1 MGGAFSYASFSRANG
16 RAGGW
21 GVGQKAGDITQE
33 ELAELVSFVPTS
45 LNNGT
50 TIPDFPSAQQRAEL
64 VRRTAVFALTPEAEK
79 WVTMV
84 SVPAGLDATGR
95 GGNVFTYTS
104 ISRTGTP
111 PAPATVLF
119 SPDIPAPFSIYEVD
133 KVQIPEKISARGP
146 LHSDVLLEEFLD
158 GEFRRPEK
166 LPAPFKAVTPNPN
179 PTFNRALVTA
189 MAKVL
194 NSRNGLV
201 ILVAPDNQ
209 AALWIAATAR
219 EVGEDGFGF
228 STFEKAAA
236 INEFPLSTS
245 TMLVVPPSEKQRLKE
260 TAIPGNP
267 VVFALDEAL
276 PDISAYEANAVE
288 EAESEAPEPQQEQA
302 EQRTVSTP
310 TAEENA
316 ATGSEPAQ
324 RDAQSFDDSWGQD
337 PADFGVPGADS
348 SPFALSGSDPAGA
361 PPNPLDASEL
371 STAQENPFAQA
382 GASSVDSEV
391 VQNPADSSANPQE
404 VQNTDGRDGASNA
417 RPVSNG
423 GNAFVPSLSGDEYQN
438 LVHFNAYWWIQ
449 HLGTNVGRSIQ
460 LAYLDMRDLSDGLDK
475 RLMAAVVASWAF
487 YFPPYFNLL
496 AFDALRRWS
505 GSDLEHIVNLTVDLF
520 SGAFPLQNSERHAQG
535 LAAEV
540 LNDVVVKMAQ
550 RQNGFRNQALQQNS
564 HFSNS
569 REQGAEASGLVGFKF
584 PGNTQRR

>member
-119 SPDIPAPFSIYEVD
+119 SPDVPAPFSIYEVD

-158 GEFRRPEK
+158 GEFRYPEK

-179 PTFNRALVTA
+179 SSFNRALVSA
-189 MAKVL
+189 MATVL

-245 TMLVVPPSEKQRLKE
+245 TMLVVPPSEKQRLAE

-276 PDISAYEANAVE
+276 PDVSSYEASTAE
-288 EAESEAPEPQQEQA
+288 ETESAAPEPQQEQA
-302 EQRTVSTP
+302 EQHTVSTP

-316 ATGSEPAQ
+316 ATGSEAAQ
-324 RDAQSFDDSWGQD
+324 LDAQSFQSFDDSWGKD
-337 PADFGVPGADS
+337 PADFGAPVADS
-348 SPFALSGSDPAGA
+348 SPFALSGTGPAGA
-361 PPNPLDASEL
+361 PPNPLDAPEP
-371 STAQENPFAQA
+371 STAQENPFATKAEVAPSA
-382 GASSVDSEV
+382 GADTA
-391 VQNPADSSANPQE
+391 PAM
-404 VQNTDGRDGASNA
+404 AS
-417 RPVSNG
+417 G
-423 GNAFVPSLSGDEYQN
+423 GNANVPGLSAEEWHRLKD
-438 LVHFNAYWWIQ
+438 FDPRWWIE
-449 HLGTNVGRSIQ
+449 HLDINRGRSIQ
-460 LAYLDMRDLSDGLDK
+460 LAYLEKSSLGEGLDK
-475 RLMAAVVASWAF
+475 VLMSAIVASWVF
-487 YFPPYFNLL
+487 YFPRDFNLL
-496 AFDALRRWS
+496 AEHALRPW
-505 GSDLEHIVNLTVDLF
+505 DDCELEHIAHLTATHFAGIITLDRC
-520 SGAFPLQNSERHAQG
+520 ERYATGRVAMLLGGTTQL
-535 LAAEV
+535 LAERSAP
-540 LNDVVVKMAQ
+540 M
-550 RQNGFRNQALQQNS
+550 QQQPGPS
-564 HFSNS
+564 HFGQNAPWQH
-569 REQGAEASGLVGFKF
+569 RGAALGEHGRNMGF
-584 PGNTQRR
+584 PGR

>member
-119 SPDIPAPFSIYEVD
+119 SPDVPAPFSIYEVD

-158 GEFRRPEK
+158 GEFRYPEK

-179 PTFNRALVTA
+179 SSFNRALVSA
-189 MAKVL
+189 MATVL

-245 TMLVVPPSEKQRLKE
+245 TMLVVPPSEKQRLAE

-267 VVFALDEAL
+267 VVFAVDEAL
-276 PDISAYEANAVE
+276 PDVSSYEASTAE
-288 EAESEAPEPQQEQA
+288 ETESAAPEPQQEQA
-302 EQRTVSTP
+302 EQHTVSTP

-316 ATGSEPAQ
+316 ATGSEAAQ
-324 RDAQSFDDSWGQD
+324 LDAQSFQSFDDSWGKD
-337 PADFGVPGADS
+337 PADFGAPVADS
-348 SPFALSGSDPAGA
+348 SPFALSGTGPAGA
-361 PPNPLDASEL
+361 PPNPLDAPEP
-371 STAQENPFAQA
+371 STAQENPFATKAEVAPSA
-382 GASSVDSEV
+382 GADT
-391 VQNPADSSANPQE
+391 ALA
-404 VQNTDGRDGASNA
+404 TAS
-417 RPVSNG
+417 G
-423 GNAFVPSLSGDEYQN
+423 GNANVPGLSAEEWHRLKD
-438 LVHFNAYWWIQ
+438 FDPRWWIE
-449 HLGTNVGRSIQ
+449 HLDINRGRSIQ
-460 LAYLDMRDLSDGLDK
+460 LAYLEKSSLGEGLDK
-475 RLMAAVVASWAF
+475 VLMSAIVASWVF
-487 YFPPYFNLL
+487 YFPRDFNLL
-496 AFDALRRWS
+496 AEHALRPW
-505 GSDLEHIVNLTVDLF
+505 DDCELDHIAHLTATHFAGIITLDRC
-520 SGAFPLQNSERHAQG
+520 ERYATGRVAMLLGGTTQLLAERSARAQ
-535 LAAEV
+535 
-540 LNDVVVKMAQ
+540 
-550 RQNGFRNQALQQNS
+550 QQPAPS
-564 HFSNS
+564 HFAQHTAWQH
-569 REQGAEASGLVGFKF
+569 RGAALGEHGRNMGF
-584 PGNTQRR
+584 PGR

>member
-33 ELAELVSFVPTS
+33 ELTELVSFVPTS

-119 SPDIPAPFSIYEVD
+119 SPDVPAPFSIYEVD
-133 KVQIPEKISARGP
+133 KVQIPEEISARGP

-158 GEFRRPEK
+158 GEFRHPDK
-166 LPAPFKAVTPNPN
+166 LPAPFKAVSPNPN
-179 PTFNRALVTA
+179 PTFNRALVSA
-189 MAKVL
+189 MATVL

-228 STFEKAAA
+228 STFEKVAA

-245 TMLVVPPSEKQRLKE
+245 TMLVVPPSEKQRLAE

-276 PDISAYEANAVE
+276 PDVSAYETSAAE
-288 EAESEAPEPQQEQA
+288 EAEAVAPEPREDQA
-302 EQRTVSTP
+302 EQGTAASNTP
-310 TAEENA
+310 EQ
-316 ATGSEPAQ
+316 ATT
-324 RDAQSFDDSWGQD
+324 QSFDDSWGQD
-337 PADFGVPGADS
+337 PADFGAPIADS
-348 SPFALSGSDPAGA
+348 SPFAASAEFSAGF
-361 PPNPLDASEL
+361 PPNPLDNPAPN
-371 STAQENPFAQA
+371 TPQENPFAATPEAAPEPAVPEPGGAASAGQA
-382 GASSVDSEV
+382 
-391 VQNPADSSANPQE
+391 QPQ
-404 VQNTDGRDGASNA
+404 VAA
-417 RPVSNG
+417 G
-423 GNAFVPSLSGDEYQN
+423 GNANVPGLSAEEWHKLREFDPR
-438 LVHFNAYWWIQ
+438 WWIE
-449 HLGTNVGRSIQ
+449 HLDVNRGRSIQ
-460 LAYLDMRDLSDGLDK
+460 LAYLDKSPLGEGLDK
-475 RLMAAVVASWAF
+475 VLMSAIVASWVF
-487 YFPPYFNLL
+487 YFPRDFNLL
-496 AFDALRRWS
+496 AQDALQSWEDR
-505 GSDLEHIVNLTVDLF
+505 DLEHIGQLTATHFAGVIALEHCERYATGRVASLLDFTAQLLAQR
-520 SGAFPLQNSERHAQG
+520 SAPLQQQPAP
-535 LAAEV
+535 
-540 LNDVVVKMAQ
+540 AQ
-550 RQNGFRNQALQQNS
+550 RAQHTAWQHRSAALGEHGRNTGFHGR
-564 HFSNS
+564 
-569 REQGAEASGLVGFKF
+569 
-584 PGNTQRR
+584 

>member
-111 PAPATVLF
+111 PTPATVLF
-119 SPDIPAPFSIYEVD
+119 SPDVPAPFSIYEVD

-158 GEFRRPEK
+158 GEFRYPEK

-179 PTFNRALVTA
+179 PSFNRALVSA
-189 MAKVL
+189 MATVL

-245 TMLVVPPSEKQRLKE
+245 TMLVVPPSEKQRLAE

-276 PDISAYEANAVE
+276 PDVSSYEASATE
-288 EAESEAPEPQQEQA
+288 EAESAAPEPQQEQA
-302 EQRTVSTP
+302 EQRTGATQEPEKS
-310 TAEENA
+310 A
-316 ATGSEPAQ
+316 ATASKPEQ
-324 RDAQSFDDSWGQD
+324 RAALSFDDSWGED
-337 PADFGVPGADS
+337 PADFGAPIADV
-348 SPFALSGSDPAGA
+348 SPFVVSGHGPAGI
-361 PPNPLDASEL
+361 PPNPLDTPASGT
-371 STAQENPFAQA
+371 SQENPFATTVETAPSPSAEVAPA
-382 GASSVDSEV
+382 GEEAHP
-391 VQNPADSSANPQE
+391 QPAMA
-404 VQNTDGRDGASNA
+404 A
-417 RPVSNG
+417 G
-423 GNAFVPSLSGDEYQN
+423 GNANVPGLSAEEWHRLKEFDPR
-438 LVHFNAYWWIQ
+438 WWIE
-449 HLGTNVGRSIQ
+449 HLDVNRGRSIQ
-460 LAYLDMRDLSDGLDK
+460 LAYLDKSSLGEGLDK
-475 RLMAAVVASWAF
+475 LLMSAIVASWVF
-487 YFPPYFNLL
+487 YFPRDFNLL
-496 AFDALRRWS
+496 AEHALRPWDDRE
-505 GSDLEHIVNLTVDLF
+505 LEHIGYLTATHFAGIIALDHCERYATGRVAMLLDGTTQLLAERSAPMQQRPGPSLF
-520 SGAFPLQNSERHAQG
+520 EPNTAWQHRGAAPGQNTG
-535 LAAEV
+535 
-540 LNDVVVKMAQ
+540 
-550 RQNGFRNQALQQNS
+550 
-564 HFSNS
+564 
-569 REQGAEASGLVGFKF
+569 F
-584 PGNTQRR
+584 PGR

>member
-33 ELAELVSFVPTS
+33 ELTELVSFVPTS

-119 SPDIPAPFSIYEVD
+119 SPDVPAPFSIYEVD
-133 KVQIPEKISARGP
+133 KVQIPEEISARGP

-158 GEFRRPEK
+158 GEFRHPDK
-166 LPAPFKAVTPNPN
+166 LPAPFKAVSPNPS
-179 PTFNRALVTA
+179 PTFNRALVSA
-189 MAKVL
+189 MATVL

-228 STFEKAAA
+228 STFEKVAA

-245 TMLVVPPSEKQRLKE
+245 TMLVVPPSEKQRLAE

-276 PDISAYEANAVE
+276 PDVSAYETSAAE
-288 EAESEAPEPQQEQA
+288 EAEAVAPEPREDQA
-302 EQRTVSTP
+302 EQGTAASSTP
-310 TAEENA
+310 EQ
-316 ATGSEPAQ
+316 ATT
-324 RDAQSFDDSWGQD
+324 QSFDDSWGKD
-337 PADFGVPGADS
+337 PADFGAPLTES
-348 SPFALSGSDPAGA
+348 SPFAASAEFSAGF
-361 PPNPLDASEL
+361 PPNPLDSPAPN
-371 STAQENPFAQA
+371 TPQENPFAATPEAAPEPAVPEPGGAASAGQA
-382 GASSVDSEV
+382 QPHVA
-391 VQNPADSSANPQE
+391 A
-404 VQNTDGRDGASNA
+404 
-417 RPVSNG
+417 G
-423 GNAFVPSLSGDEYQN
+423 GNANVPGLSAEEWHKLREFDPR
-438 LVHFNAYWWIQ
+438 WWIE
-449 HLGTNVGRSIQ
+449 HLDVNRGRSIQ
-460 LAYLDMRDLSDGLDK
+460 LAYLDKSPLGEGLDK
-475 RLMAAVVASWAF
+475 VLMSAIVASWVF
-487 YFPPYFNLL
+487 YFPRDFNLL
-496 AFDALRRWS
+496 AQDALQSWEDR
-505 GSDLEHIVNLTVDLF
+505 DLEHIGHLTATHFAGVIALEHCERYATGRVASLLDFTAQLLAQR
-520 SGAFPLQNSERHAQG
+520 SAPLQQQPAP
-535 LAAEV
+535 
-540 LNDVVVKMAQ
+540 AQ
-550 RQNGFRNQALQQNS
+550 RAQHTAWQHRSAALSEHGRNTGFHGR
-564 HFSNS
+564 
-569 REQGAEASGLVGFKF
+569 
-584 PGNTQRR
+584 

>member
-133 KVQIPEKISARGP
+133 KVQIPAKISARGP

-276 PDISAYEANAVE
+276 PDVSAYEARAAEETEAV
-288 EAESEAPEPQQEQA
+288 APESQHEQA
-302 EQRTVSTP
+302 EQRTGAAQEP
-310 TAEENA
+310 EESA
-316 ATGSEPAQ
+316 ATASKPEKSA
-324 RDAQSFDDSWGQD
+324 ALSFDDSWGED
-337 PADFGVPGADS
+337 PADFGAPISDA
-348 SPFALSGSDPAGA
+348 SPFAAPGHGPAGI
-361 PPNPLDASEL
+361 PPNPLDTPAP
-371 STAQENPFAQA
+371 STSQENPFATPVETAPSPSAEAAPAAEEAHPQPA
-382 GASSVDSEV
+382 AAS
-391 VQNPADSSANPQE
+391 
-404 VQNTDGRDGASNA
+404 
-417 RPVSNG
+417 G
-423 GNAFVPSLSGDEYQN
+423 GNANVPGLSAEEWHRLKD
-438 LVHFNAYWWIQ
+438 FDPRWWIE
-449 HLGTNVGRSIQ
+449 HLDTNCGRAIQ
-460 LAYLDMRDLSDGLDK
+460 LAYLDKNSLGEGLDK
-475 RLMAAVVASWAF
+475 LLMSAIVASWVF
-487 YFPPYFNLL
+487 YFPRDFNLL
-496 AFDALRRWS
+496 AEDALRLWEDREL
-505 GSDLEHIVNLTVDLF
+505 GHIAHLTAMHFAGTFVPEHC
-520 SGAFPLQNSERHAQG
+520 ERYATGRVAMVLDRTTQLLAERSARAQ
-535 LAAEV
+535 
-540 LNDVVVKMAQ
+540 
-550 RQNGFRNQALQQNS
+550 QQPAPS
-564 HFSNS
+564 HFAQHTAWQH
-569 REQGAEASGLVGFKF
+569 RGAVHGGLGEHGRNTGFH
-584 PGNTQRR
+584 GR

>member
-119 SPDIPAPFSIYEVD
+119 SPDVPAPFSIYEVD

-158 GEFRRPEK
+158 GEFRYPEK

-179 PTFNRALVTA
+179 PSFNRALVSA
-189 MAKVL
+189 MATVL

-245 TMLVVPPSEKQRLKE
+245 TMLVVPPSEKQRLAE

-276 PDISAYEANAVE
+276 PDVSSYEASTAE
-288 EAESEAPEPQQEQA
+288 ETESAAPEPQQEQA
-302 EQRTVSTP
+302 EQHTVSTP

-316 ATGSEPAQ
+316 ATGSEAAQ
-324 RDAQSFDDSWGQD
+324 LDAQSFQSFDDSWGKD
-337 PADFGVPGADS
+337 PADFGAPVADS
-348 SPFALSGSDPAGA
+348 SPFALSGTGPAGA
-361 PPNPLDASEL
+361 PPNPLDAPEP
-371 STAQENPFAQA
+371 STAQENPFATKAEVAPSA
-382 GASSVDSEV
+382 GADT
-391 VQNPADSSANPQE
+391 ALA
-404 VQNTDGRDGASNA
+404 TAS
-417 RPVSNG
+417 G
-423 GNAFVPSLSGDEYQN
+423 GNANVPGLSAEEWHRLKD
-438 LVHFNAYWWIQ
+438 FDPRWWIE
-449 HLGTNVGRSIQ
+449 HLDINRGRSIQ
-460 LAYLDMRDLSDGLDK
+460 LAYLEKSSLGEGLDK
-475 RLMAAVVASWAF
+475 VLMSAIVASWVF
-487 YFPPYFNLL
+487 YFPRDFNLL
-496 AFDALRRWS
+496 AEHALRPW
-505 GSDLEHIVNLTVDLF
+505 DDCELDHIAHLTATHFAGIITLDRC
-520 SGAFPLQNSERHAQG
+520 ERYATGRVAMLLGGTTQL
-535 LAAEV
+535 LAERSAS
-540 LNDVVVKMAQ
+540 M
-550 RQNGFRNQALQQNS
+550 QQQPGPS
-564 HFSNS
+564 HFGQNAPWQH
-569 REQGAEASGLVGFKF
+569 RGAALGEHGRNMGF
-584 PGNTQRR
+584 PGR

>member
-119 SPDIPAPFSIYEVD
+119 SPDVPAPFSIYEVD

-158 GEFRRPEK
+158 GEFRYPEK

-179 PTFNRALVTA
+179 SSFNRALVSA
-189 MAKVL
+189 MATVL

-245 TMLVVPPSEKQRLKE
+245 TMLVVPPSEKQRLAE

-276 PDISAYEANAVE
+276 PDVSSYEASTAE
-288 EAESEAPEPQQEQA
+288 ETESAAPEPQQEQA
-302 EQRTVSTP
+302 EQHTVSTP

-316 ATGSEPAQ
+316 ATGSEAAQ
-324 RDAQSFDDSWGQD
+324 LDAQSFQSFDDSWGTD
-337 PADFGVPGADS
+337 PADFGAPVADS
-348 SPFALSGSDPAGA
+348 SPFALSGTGPAGA
-361 PPNPLDASEL
+361 PPNPLDAPEP
-371 STAQENPFAQA
+371 STAQENPFATKAEVAPSA
-382 GASSVDSEV
+382 GADTA
-391 VQNPADSSANPQE
+391 PAM
-404 VQNTDGRDGASNA
+404 AS
-417 RPVSNG
+417 G
-423 GNAFVPSLSGDEYQN
+423 GNANIPGLSAEEWHRLKD
-438 LVHFNAYWWIQ
+438 FDPRWWIE
-449 HLGTNVGRSIQ
+449 HLDINRGRSIQ
-460 LAYLDMRDLSDGLDK
+460 LAYLEKSSLGEGLDK
-475 RLMAAVVASWAF
+475 VLMSAIVASWVF
-487 YFPPYFNLL
+487 YFPRDFNLL
-496 AFDALRRWS
+496 AEHALRPW
-505 GSDLEHIVNLTVDLF
+505 DDCELDHIAHLTATHFAGIITLDRC
-520 SGAFPLQNSERHAQG
+520 ERYATGRVAMLLDGTTQL
-535 LAAEV
+535 LAERSAP
-540 LNDVVVKMAQ
+540 M
-550 RQNGFRNQALQQNS
+550 QQQPGPS
-564 HFSNS
+564 HFGQNAPWQH
-569 REQGAEASGLVGFKF
+569 RGAALGEHGRNMGF
-584 PGNTQRR
+584 PGR

>member
-158 GEFRRPEK
+158 GEFRYPEK
-166 LPAPFKAVTPNPN
+166 LPAPFKAVAPNPN
-179 PTFNRALVTA
+179 PSFNRALVSA
-189 MAKVL
+189 MATVL

-245 TMLVVPPSEKQRLKE
+245 TMLVVPPSEKQRLAE

-276 PDISAYEANAVE
+276 PDVSSYEASATE
-288 EAESEAPEPQQEQA
+288 GAESAAPEPQQEQA

-316 ATGSEPAQ
+316 ATGSEPVQ

-337 PADFGVPGADS
+337 PVDFGAPIADS
-348 SPFALSGSDPAGA
+348 SPFALSGHGPAGT
-361 PPNPLDASEL
+361 PPNPLDAPEPN
-371 STAQENPFAQA
+371 TAQENPFATKAEAAPSA
-382 GASSVDSEV
+382 GADTA
-391 VQNPADSSANPQE
+391 PA
-404 VQNTDGRDGASNA
+404 TAS
-417 RPVSNG
+417 G
-423 GNAFVPSLSGDEYQN
+423 GNANVPGLSAEEWHRLKEFDPR
-438 LVHFNAYWWIQ
+438 WWIE
-449 HLGTNVGRSIQ
+449 HLDTHRGRSIQ
-460 LAYLDMRDLSDGLDK
+460 LAYLDKNSLGEGLDK
-475 RLMAAVVASWAF
+475 LLMSAIVASWVF
-487 YFPPYFNLL
+487 YFPRDFNLL
-496 AFDALRRWS
+496 AEDALQPWEDRE
-505 GSDLEHIVNLTVDLF
+505 LEHIGYLTATHFAGIIALDHC
-520 SGAFPLQNSERHAQG
+520 ERYATGRVAMLLDGTTQL
-535 LAAEV
+535 LAERSAP
-540 LNDVVVKMAQ
+540 MQQ
-550 RQNGFRNQALQQNS
+550 RPGPS
-564 HFSNS
+564 HFEPNTAWQH
-569 REQGAEASGLVGFKF
+569 RGAALGEHGRNMGFH
-584 PGNTQRR
+584 GR

>member
-104 ISRTGTP
+104 ISRMGTP

-119 SPDIPAPFSIYEVD
+119 SPDVPAPFSIYEVD

-158 GEFRRPEK
+158 GEFRYPEK

-179 PTFNRALVTA
+179 PSFNRALVSA
-189 MAKVL
+189 MATVL

-245 TMLVVPPSEKQRLKE
+245 TMLVVPPSEKQRLAE

-276 PDISAYEANAVE
+276 PDVSSYEASTAE
-288 EAESEAPEPQQEQA
+288 ETESAAPEPQQEQA
-302 EQRTVSTP
+302 EQHTVSTP
-310 TAEENA
+310 TAAENA
-316 ATGSEPAQ
+316 ATGSEAAQ
-324 RDAQSFDDSWGQD
+324 LDAQSFQSFDDSWGKD
-337 PADFGVPGADS
+337 PADFGAPVADS
-348 SPFALSGSDPAGA
+348 SPFALSGTGPAGA
-361 PPNPLDASEL
+361 PPNPLDAPEP
-371 STAQENPFAQA
+371 STAQENPFATKAEVAPSA
-382 GASSVDSEV
+382 GADTA
-391 VQNPADSSANPQE
+391 PA
-404 VQNTDGRDGASNA
+404 TAS
-417 RPVSNG
+417 G
-423 GNAFVPSLSGDEYQN
+423 GNANVPGLSAEEWHRLKD
-438 LVHFNAYWWIQ
+438 FDPRWWIE
-449 HLGTNVGRSIQ
+449 HLDINRGRSIQ
-460 LAYLDMRDLSDGLDK
+460 LAYLEKSSLGEGLDK
-475 RLMAAVVASWAF
+475 VLMSAIVASWVF
-487 YFPPYFNLL
+487 YFPRDFNLL
-496 AFDALRRWS
+496 AEHALRPL
-505 GSDLEHIVNLTVDLF
+505 DDCELDHIAHLTATHFAGIITLDRC
-520 SGAFPLQNSERHAQG
+520 ERYATGRVAMLLDGTTQL
-535 LAAEV
+535 LAERSAP
-540 LNDVVVKMAQ
+540 M
-550 RQNGFRNQALQQNS
+550 QQQPGPS
-564 HFSNS
+564 HFGQNAPWQH
-569 REQGAEASGLVGFKF
+569 RGAALGEHGRNMGF
-584 PGNTQRR
+584 PGR